1 MEAKYIFFIIASL
14 VIFALGFV
22 FIIMKTDDN
31 NKTKHS
37 NHVNNFGLTWGFY
50 ADLVN
55 SITKINELIATAE
68 EYNELIKQNAEVV
81 SSVLDEKDDAYKSDT
96 FILIQRTRT
105 INDIRAIYCIV
116 SDMYEIFKEF
126 HTPSEVK
133 NILNKNIVF
142 ITEWLSKN
150 DTNVRP

>member
-14 VIFALGFV
+14 VIFAFGFV
-22 FIIMKTDDN
+22 FIIMKTEDN
-31 NKTKHS
+31 DKTKHS
-37 NHVNNFGLTWGFY
+37 NNFDLTWGFY

-81 SSVLDEKDDAYKSDT
+81 SSVLNEKDDAYKSDT

-105 INDIRAIYCIV
+105 INDIRTLYCIV
-116 SDMYEIFKEF
+116 SDMYESFKEF
-126 HTPSEVK
+126 RAPSEVK
-133 NILNKNIVF
+133 SILNKNIVF
-142 ITEWLSKN
+142 ITRWLRKN
-150 DTNVRP
+150 DV

>member
-1 MEAKYIFFIIASL
+1 MEAKYIFFTIASL

-31 NKTKHS
+31 DKTKHS

-81 SSVLDEKDDAYKSDT
+81 SSVLDEKDDA
-96 FILIQRTRT
+96 L
-105 INDIRAIYCIV
+105 
-116 SDMYEIFKEF
+116 
-126 HTPSEVK
+126 
-133 NILNKNIVF
+133 
-142 ITEWLSKN
+142 
-150 DTNVRP
+150 